1 MFFYLAVFVNFA
13 AMEQGGDFR
22 SRMLAFRW
30 AGGGPPAGVS
40 PSRSSKQEFRTLRS
54 NQPHLIGDRITELIK
69 KQPSLRKKPFIFA
82 LLKLDMDCDTMGI
95 GT

>member
-1 MFFYLAVFVNFA
+1 LFFYLAVFVNFA
-13 AMEQGGDFR
+13 AMEQGVLTAPGC
-22 SRMLAFRW
+22 SLS
-30 AGGGPPAGVS
+30 AGRALVS

-69 KQPSLRKKPFIFA
+69 KQQSLRKKPFIFA